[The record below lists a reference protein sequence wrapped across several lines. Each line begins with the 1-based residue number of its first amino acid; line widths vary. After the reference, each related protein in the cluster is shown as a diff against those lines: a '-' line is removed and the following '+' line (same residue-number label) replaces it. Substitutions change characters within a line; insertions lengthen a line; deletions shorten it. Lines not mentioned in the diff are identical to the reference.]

1 LKQVFGQE
9 FFTYQTVGEIVL
21 ENQLTAKLK
30 IFQRTVI
37 KSCKI

>member
-9 FFTYQTVGEIVL
+9 FLICQTVGKILL

-30 IFQRTVI
+30 ILQLTVI
-37 KSCKI
+37 KSCEI